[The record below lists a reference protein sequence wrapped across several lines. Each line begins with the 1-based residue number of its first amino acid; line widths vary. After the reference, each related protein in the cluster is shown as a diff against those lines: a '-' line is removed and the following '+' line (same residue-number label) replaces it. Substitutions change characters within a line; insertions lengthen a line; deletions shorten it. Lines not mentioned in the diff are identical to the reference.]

1 MTDASTT
8 AYSALSLPDLDDH
21 APAGG
26 LGDAMEARF
35 AGRALGCETIGLS
48 LQRVPPGGHVP
59 FAHRHAND
67 EEVYVVV
74 RGSGRALVDG
84 VTVELQP
91 LTALR
96 VAPSAARSFAA
107 GDDGLEFLAFGAHT
121 AGDGEIL
128 PDPWTG

>member
-8 AYSALSLPDLDDH
+8 AYSVLSLPGLDDD

-48 LQRVPPGGHVP
+48 LQRVPPEGHVP
-59 FAHRHAND
+59 FAHRHAHD

-74 RGSGRALVDG
+74 GGSGRALVDG
-84 VTVELQP
+84 DTVELRP
-91 LTALR
+91 MTALR
-96 VAPSAARSFAA
+96 VAPAAARSFAA
-107 GDDGLEFLAFGAHT
+107 GADGLEFLAFGAHT

>member
-1 MTDASTT
+1 MPAPPPTPRSPCPPSTT
-8 AYSALSLPDLDDH
+8 TRPRAASATRWQ
-21 APAGG
+21 
-26 LGDAMEARF
+26 ARF

-48 LQRVPPGGHVP
+48 LQRVPPDGHVP

-84 VTVELQP
+84 ATVELRP

-96 VAPSAARSFAA
+96 VAPSAARCFAA
-107 GDDGLEFLAFGAHT
+107 GDDGLQFLAFGAHT